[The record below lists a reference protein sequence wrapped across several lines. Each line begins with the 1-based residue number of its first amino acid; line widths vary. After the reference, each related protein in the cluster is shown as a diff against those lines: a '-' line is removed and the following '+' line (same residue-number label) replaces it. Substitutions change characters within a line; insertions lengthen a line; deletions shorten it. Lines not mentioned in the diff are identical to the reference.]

1 MFLFLALLDSP
12 EEQEKFTQIY
22 QQYRHFMWYVAN
34 QKLQD
39 EKLAEDAVQE
49 AFLAL
54 TRHLDGIED
63 IHSPRT
69 KKYLA
74 TIVRSK
80 AVDILRRSRPEEE
93 FSEETADLQNLKE
106 QDMLEHYLKKENYNY
121 LVSCILEL
129 DDSYRTIFEYK
140 YIYRMSDEAIGNL
153 LGISAKNVN
162 VRYYRARK
170 KLQDMIRKEVERYE
184 KA

>member
-12 EEQEKFTQIY
+12 EEQEKFTEVY
-22 QQYRHFMWYVAN
+22 EQYRHFMWYVAN

-39 EKLAEDAVQE
+39 AHLAEDAVQE

-54 TRHLDGIED
+54 TRHLDQVED
-63 IHSPRT
+63 VHSPRT
-69 KKYLA
+69 KKFLA

-80 AVDILRRSRPEEE
+80 AVDILRRLRQEEE
-93 FSEETADLQNLKE
+93 LTESLAEAQTGGDVLE
-106 QDMLEHYLKKENYNY
+106 QYLTKENYNH

-129 DDSYRTIFEYK
+129 DDSYRVIFEYK
-140 YIYRMSDEAIGNL
+140 YIYGMGDAQIGDI

-162 VRYYRARK
+162 VRYFRARK
-170 KLQDMIRKEVERYE
+170 KLQKMIQKEVGCLE
-184 KA
+184 

>member
-12 EEQEKFTQIY
+12 EEQEKFTEVY
-22 QQYRHFMWYVAN
+22 EQYRHFMWYVAN

-39 EKLAEDAVQE
+39 AHLAEDAVQE

-54 TRHLDGIED
+54 TRHLDRIED
-63 IHSPRT
+63 VYSPQTR
-69 KKYLA
+69 KFLA

-80 AVDILRRSRPEEE
+80 AVDILRRLKPEEE
-93 FSEETADLQNLKE
+93 LDECLTEARTEGDILE
-106 QDMLEHYLKKENYNY
+106 QYLTRENYNH
-121 LVSCILEL
+121 LVSCILGL
-129 DDSYRTIFEYK
+129 DDSYRVVFEYK
-140 YIYRMSDEAIGNL
+140 YVYQMGDAQIGDI

-162 VRYYRARK
+162 VRYFRARK
-170 KLQDMIRKEVERYE
+170 KLQKMIQEEVDRFA

>member
-12 EEQEKFTQIY
+12 EEQEKFTEVY
-22 QQYRHFMWYVAN
+22 EHYRHFMWYVAN

-39 EKLAEDAVQE
+39 AHLAEDAVQE

-54 TRHLDGIED
+54 TRHLDQVEEV
-63 IHSPRT
+63 HSPRT
-69 KKYLA
+69 KKFLA

-80 AVDILRRSRPEEE
+80 AADILRKRKPEEE
-93 FSEETADLQNLKE
+93 LGEYPSADKGQGDILE
-106 QDMLEHYLKKENYNY
+106 QYLTKENYNH

-129 DDSYRTIFEYK
+129 EDSYRVVFEYK
-140 YIYRMSDEAIGNL
+140 YMYQMGDAQIGDL
-153 LGISAKNVN
+153 LGISAGNVN

-170 KLQDMIRKEVERYE
+170 KLQKMIQKEVGRFE
-184 KA
+184 

>member
-12 EEQEKFTQIY
+12 GEQEKFREIY
-22 QQYRHFMWYVAN
+22 EHYRHFMWYLAN

-39 EKLAEDAVQE
+39 EHLAEDAVQE

-54 TRHLDGIED
+54 TRHLDKVED
-63 IHSPRT
+63 IYSPRT
-69 KKYLA
+69 KRFLS

-80 AVDILRRSRPEEE
+80 AVDILRKRAPEQELEDYMEDSRGG
-93 FSEETADLQNLKE
+93 TDILE
-106 QDMLEHYLKKENYNY
+106 QYLRKEHYNR

-129 DDSYRTIFEYK
+129 DDRYRTVFEYK
-140 YIYRMSDEAIGNL
+140 YLYQMTDAEIGDI
-153 LGISAKNVN
+153 LGISEKNVN
-162 VRYYRARK
+162 VRYFRARK
-170 KLQDMIRKEVERYE
+170 KLQKMIREEAGQYE

>member
-22 QQYRHFMWYVAN
+22 DQYRHFMWYVAN

-39 EKLAEDAVQE
+39 EHLAEDAVQE
-49 AFLAL
+49 AFFAL
-54 TRHLDGIED
+54 TRHMDKIED

-69 KKYLA
+69 KKFLA
-74 TIVRSK
+74 TVVRSK
-80 AVDILRRSRPEEE
+80 AVDILRKTKPTEE
-93 FSEETADLQNLKE
+93 LKE
-106 QDMLEHYLKKENYNY
+106 DLAAEEGGADILDRLLTEDNYNY

-129 DDSYRTIFEYK
+129 DDSYRVVFEYK
-140 YIYRMSDEAIGNL
+140 YVYHMSDGQIGDI
-153 LGISAKNVN
+153 LGITAKNVN
-162 VRYYRARK
+162 VRYFRARK
-170 KLQDMIRKEVERYE
+170 KLQEMIRKEAERFE

>member
-12 EEQEKFTQIY
+12 EEQEKFAEVY
-22 QQYRHFMWYVAN
+22 NHYRHFMWYVAN

-39 EKLAEDAVQE
+39 EHLAEDAVQE

-54 TRHLDGIED
+54 TRHLDQVED
-63 IHSPRT
+63 LYSPRT

-80 AVDILRRSRPEEE
+80 AVDILRKLKPEEE
-93 FSEETADLQNLKE
+93 LSEYLTGDDGQADILE
-106 QDMLEHYLKKENYNY
+106 QYLIQENYNH

-129 DDSYRTIFEYK
+129 EDSYRVIFEYK
-140 YIYRMSDEAIGNL
+140 YMYQMGDAEIGDI

-162 VRYYRARK
+162 VRYFRARK
-170 KLQDMIRKEVERYE
+170 KLQKMIQKEVGRFE
-184 KA
+184 

>member
-1 MFLFLALLDSP
+1 MILFLTLLDSP
-12 EEQEKFTQIY
+12 EEREKFTEIY
-22 QQYRHFMWYVAN
+22 EQYRHFMWYVAN

-39 EKLAEDAVQE
+39 AQLSEDAVQE

-54 TRHLDGIED
+54 TRHLDKVED
-63 IHSPRT
+63 VHSPRT
-69 KKYLA
+69 KKFLA

-80 AVDILRRSRPEEE
+80 AVDILRKQRP
-93 FSEETADLQNLKE
+93 SEELPEDLPERKGGGDILE
-106 QDMLEHYLKKENYNY
+106 QYLTKENYNH

-129 DDSYRTIFEYK
+129 DDQYRVIFEYK
-140 YIYRMSDEAIGNL
+140 YVYQMRDDQIGDI

-162 VRYYRARK
+162 VRYFRARK
-170 KLQDMIRKEVERYE
+170 KLQEMIRKEAERFE